1 MRRKRKIKR
10 TIIPDPQYNST
21 LVAKF
26 INYLLKD
33 GKKSTAQKVFYDA
46 LGIIKKSLKGKEPLD
61 VFDEAIKNVSPFV
74 EVKSRRIGGAHYQIP
89 REVRGERKTTLAIR
103 WIIQIARDKKGKPMA
118 QKLAEELLDASK
130 NTGASIKKKEDMHR
144 MAEANKAFAH
154 FSW

>member
-1 MRRKRKIKR
+1 MRRKRKIKK
-10 TIIPDPQYNST
+10 TITPDPKYDNA

-26 INYLLKD
+26 INYLMKS
-33 GKKSTAQKVFYDA
+33 GKKSVAQKIFYKA
-46 LGIIKKSLKGKEPLD
+46 LGIVGKSVKGKDVLE
-61 VFDEAIKNVSPFV
+61 VFDQAIKNVSPLV

-103 WIIQIARDKKGKPMA
+103 WIIQIARDKKGKPMS
-118 QKLAEELLDASK
+118 QKIAEELLDAFK
-130 NTGASIKKKEDMHR
+130 NTGAAVKKKEDTHR